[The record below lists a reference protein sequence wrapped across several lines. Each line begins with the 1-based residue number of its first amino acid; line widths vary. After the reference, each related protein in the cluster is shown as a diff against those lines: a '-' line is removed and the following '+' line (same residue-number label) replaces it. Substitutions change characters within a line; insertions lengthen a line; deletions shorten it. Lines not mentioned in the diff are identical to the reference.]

1 MKNKYK
7 NEIKIKGLIQA
18 WSCENNIF
26 TAIHQKDYFEYKKNL
41 QPNSYLDD
49 LLNTAVNTAADLRY
63 KYVAL
68 STKFDVPNK
77 TDTIENEIGRV
88 IPISITKVSNKI
100 IVESKFDLSDANTL
114 FTSISAFS
122 DKSHLTLTSASG
134 LAVNDGCLINLP
146 SGLKEERKITAI
158 SGSNITLDRDLSE
171 NPSTSTAENFKQ
183 MICRIHLIYGST
195 STLSLNT
202 GFGASI
208 ASLKT
213 TKKSTQSI
221 YTRHEIEF
229 LGS

>member
-18 WSCENNIF
+18 WICENNVF
-26 TAIHQKDYFEYKKNL
+26 TAIHKKDYFDYQKNL

-88 IPISITKVSNKI
+88 VPISITKVSNKI

-114 FTSISAFS
+114 FTGISVVT
-122 DKSHLTLTSASG
+122 DRSHLTLLSTSG

-171 NPSTSTAENFKQ
+171 NPSTSTSENFKQ

-213 TKKSTQSI
+213 TKRSTQSI

>member
-7 NEIKIKGLIQA
+7 NEIKIKGLIKA
-18 WSCENNIF
+18 WIIENCVS
-26 TAIHQKDYFEYKKNL
+26 TAIHKKDYFDYKKNL

-49 LLNTAVNTAADLRY
+49 LLNTAVNTPTDLRY

-77 TDTIENEIGRV
+77 TDTIQNEIGRV
-88 IPISITKVSNKI
+88 VPISITKVSNKI
-100 IVESKFDLSDANTL
+100 IVESKFDLLDANTL
-114 FTSISAFS
+114 FTNISAFS

-146 SGLKEERKITAI
+146 SGLKEERKIAAI
-158 SGSNITLDRDLSE
+158 SGFNITLDRDLSE
-171 NPSTSTAENFKQ
+171 NPSISTSENFKQ
-183 MICRIHLIYGST
+183 MICRIHLVYGST

-213 TKKSTQSI
+213 TKRSTQSI

>member
-18 WSCENNIF
+18 WICGNNIF
-26 TAIHQKDYFEYKKNL
+26 TAIHKKDYFDYKKNL

-88 IPISITKVSNKI
+88 VPISITKVSNKI

-171 NPSTSTAENFKQ
+171 NPSTSTSENFKQ

-213 TKKSTQSI
+213 TKRSTQSI